1 MNSSDALNPATA
13 PDKDNDSV
21 GIDDPSYYRLNE
33 EETETIEETN
43 FNSAQLQPA
52 EKSKNI
58 NCVLVYVFLIYCSR
72 SLWNQ
77 SVIAA
82 YVYLLKSD
90 DPKFV
95 GILTCIMGIA
105 QLLSGFPAGVLAD
118 KYRRDTLLKVS
129 SAFGVIAATLTLIAT
144 QIDHFILLGVA
155 LSCWGLFWGV
165 SSTSLSALF
174 ADSISD
180 GERSKYFT
188 KRSICTTIGNS
199 TGPLVGLIVFSY
211 IGNEWSIEECK
222 FVLAGGQFLSI
233 PALIMLCTLNDDYAI
248 ADQGDHGHHE
258 QQNEHENHNGS
269 SAELNKE
276 EFQINQE
283 TNRTYQSDSS
293 DSFSSPNK
301 NNGNVEDDDNV
312 NVNDNDLEMPL
323 LSLVSKS
330 RSSSPISLHDN
341 FNDNPSLEEN
351 QIGNPDTATT
361 TTDTTNTHSTTSK
374 SCCFNHISESRIV
387 PALITMAD
395 VLSGL
400 AAGMSIRYFPI
411 FFLENLQLSPRL
423 VQVLF
428 LSSTICMAIM
438 QKITLKVASK
448 FGRLQATLCMKWLG
462 ASLMISMII
471 SYLNHAPTYLV
482 CIFWVSRTAIM
493 NSTSAITRSILMD
506 AVPKNERAKWS
517 SLDNLT
523 MFGWSGSAAIGGYL
537 VDYEG
542 IIFNFSLT
550 VCFQLVATI
559 PFLFLFGRVQREQ
572 Q

>member
-1 MNSSDALNPATA
+1 MNSSDALNLVTA
-13 PDKDNDSV
+13 PDKDNDNV

-58 NCVLVYVFLIYCSR
+58 NRVLVYVFLVYCSR

-95 GILTCIMGIA
+95 GILTCITGIA

-118 KYRRDTLLKVS
+118 KYRRDTLLKAS
-129 SAFGVIAATLTLIAT
+129 SAFGVVAATLTLIAT

-155 LSCWGLFWGV
+155 LSCWGFFWGV
-165 SSTSLSALF
+165 SATSLSALF

-188 KRSICTTIGNS
+188 KRSICQTIGNS

-211 IGNEWSIEECK
+211 IGNEWTIEECK

-233 PALIMLCTLNDDYAI
+233 PALIMLCTLNDDYA
-248 ADQGDHGHHE
+248 
-258 QQNEHENHNGS
+258 
-269 SAELNKE
+269 
-276 EFQINQE
+276 
-283 TNRTYQSDSS
+283 
-293 DSFSSPNK
+293 
-301 NNGNVEDDDNV
+301 V
-312 NVNDNDLEMPL
+312 
-323 LSLVSKS
+323 
-330 RSSSPISLHDN
+330 
-341 FNDNPSLEEN
+341 
-351 QIGNPDTATT
+351 
-361 TTDTTNTHSTTSK
+361 
-374 SCCFNHISESRIV
+374 
-387 PALITMAD
+387 
-395 VLSGL
+395 
-400 AAGMSIRYFPI
+400 
-411 FFLENLQLSPRL
+411 
-423 VQVLF
+423 
-428 LSSTICMAIM
+428 
-438 QKITLKVASK
+438 
-448 FGRLQATLCMKWLG
+448 
-462 ASLMISMII
+462 SMII

-493 NSTSAITRSILMD
+493 NSTSALTKSILMD

-517 SLDNLT
+517 SLENLNN
-523 MFGWSGSAAIGGYL
+523 FGWAGSAAVGGYL

-550 VCFQLVATI
+550 VCFQLLATI